1 MTTCCI
7 IIKCYYVLRP
17 SQLPPKES
25 WNGDLISFTINCT
38 EEKQNIN
45 YISSNDTIRKLI
57 KVEGFATTKT
67 TITNLRTYRRYSISI
82 RANNGFG
89 AGPWSMPVYQT
100 TLEGVPEAAP
110 QHLNCTSLSSQS
122 IKIVWVEPLLQYH
135 GGVIQGYKILYTPL
149 VQESMFGRRENKK
162 KCFQFFM

>member
-1 MTTCCI
+1 MLFCVTSP
-7 IIKCYYVLRP
+7 LW
-17 SQLPPKES
+17 QLPPKES

-45 YISSNDTIRKLI
+45 YISSNDTVRKLI

-89 AGPWSMPVYQT
+89 AGPWSMPVFQT
-100 TLEGVPEAAP
+100 TLEGIYR
-110 QHLNCTSLSSQS
+110 T
-122 IKIVWVEPLLQYH
+122 
-135 GGVIQGYKILYTPL
+135 
-149 VQESMFGRRENKK
+149 KK
-162 KCFQFFM
+162 KNLILISDAVSACWSRKYKFDFNFNFRY

>member
-1 MTTCCI
+1 MA
-7 IIKCYYVLRP
+7 L
-17 SQLPPKES
+17 QLPPKES
-25 WNGDLISFTINCT
+25 CNGDLISFTINCT

-45 YISSNDTIRKLI
+45 YISSNDTVRKLI

-89 AGPWSMPVYQT
+89 AGPWSMPVFQT

-110 QHLNCTSLSSQS
+110 QNVTCTSLSSQS
-122 IKIVWVEPLLQYH
+122 IKIAWVEPLLQYH

-149 VQESMFGRRENKK
+149 VQESMWKFFSSFFFTKK
-162 KCFQFFM
+162 LNFILNIGLLICST